1 MKNILY
7 LADCNLIHDLKWIS
21 FFSAQNTKYQC
32 FVIMREVHAKQISEE
47 KLTILQKKY
56 NFKLVGII
64 NDFSIVRFWQN
75 FKQKNRI
82 QQAIKDYKIDIFHI
96 FYAEPN
102 ALWANFN
109 YTCKIIL
116 TTRGTDVLKTI
127 PEFFNKK
134 NILAKLV
141 SYFYKRAFS
150 RFDAISS
157 TSTQQIQSIENHL
170 VKNKKIQ
177 LIRTG
182 VDVDKI
188 LNNNPNQLL
197 ETLLDKKY
205 ILFPRNMRPI
215 YNHEFAINS
224 LLLTNK
230 EIKDNYTVVF
240 VDKNAQD
247 KNYVSKI
254 GNLLAN
260 SGLNYLFLDAIEQEI
275 LFELYKK
282 AALVVMCPLSDG
294 TPVSAIETMVCKTPL
309 ILPPLAYDKDIF
321 SNGEVFLL
329 ANWEEKNLATAIED
343 ILTKKI
349 ILDSEKAQQ
358 KAILLAN
365 RQTEMEKLAAIYAQI
380 LGC

>member
-21 FFSAQNTKYQC
+21 FFSTQTTKYQC
-32 FVIMREVHAKQISEE
+32 FVIIRQAHAKQIDKE
-47 KLTILQKKY
+47 KLAIVQAKY
-56 NFKLVGII
+56 NFKVVGII
-64 NDFSIVRFWQN
+64 NDFSVARFWQN
-75 FKQKNRI
+75 FKQKNII

-109 YTCKIIL
+109 YNCKTIL

-150 RFDAISS
+150 RFDAIIS

-170 VKNKKIQ
+170 VKTKKIQ

-188 LNNNPNQLL
+188 LNNNPNHSL
-197 ETLLDKKY
+197 ETLLNKKY

-254 GNLLAN
+254 DNLLAH
-260 SGLNYLFLDAIEQEI
+260 SGLNYLFLDAVSQDI

-294 TPVSAIETMVCKTPL
+294 TPVSAIEAMVCKTPL

-343 ILTKKI
+343 ILTQKI
-349 ILDSEKAQQ
+349 KLNTNLAQQ